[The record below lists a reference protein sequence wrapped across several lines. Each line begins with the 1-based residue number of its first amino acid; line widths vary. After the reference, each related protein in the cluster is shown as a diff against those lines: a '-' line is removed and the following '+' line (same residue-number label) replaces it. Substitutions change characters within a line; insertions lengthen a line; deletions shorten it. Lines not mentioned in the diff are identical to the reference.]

1 LKNSKNKIKNKI
13 SESIICCRNVQA
25 ALAEFLSDIAGGKGD
40 AGVGG
45 GVDVEVA
52 RGGVDVEVA
61 RVILDEMKRFE
72 DEVLGRMAQAE
83 RRAENE
89 RYKFSKVPRIV
100 ALYSRY
106 TRSLTFENLNEGCGG
121 GGEGEGE
128 G

>member
-1 LKNSKNKIKNKI
+1 MKNSKNKIKNKI

-40 AGVGG
+40 AGVG
-45 GVDVEVA
+45 
-52 RGGVDVEVA
+52 GGVDVEVA